1 MEKEVDIITLCK
13 RLIDLTK
20 QEKCVWKETS
30 ENNRFKLGLK
40 NGTVE
45 LYHYSPGPL
54 NIMESE
60 FYEVSL
66 FDRGQFRYATYKGMP
81 GQDDGFKTFSALYRE
96 VRNLLEKQRRR
107 KIALLFEELEEPEDK
122 K

>member
-13 RLIDLTK
+13 RLVDLTK
-20 QEKCVWKETS
+20 QEKCIWKETS

-45 LYHYSPGPL
+45 IFHFNPGPL
-54 NIMESE
+54 NIMEPE
-60 FYEVSL
+60 YYEVSL
-66 FDRGQFRYATYKGMP
+66 FDKGQIRYATYKGMS
-81 GQDDGFKTFSALYRE
+81 GQSDSFKTFSALYSE
-96 VRNLLEKQRRR
+96 VRNLLEKKRRR